1 MNKMLFAF
9 IFLIL
14 KINYSI
20 EVENRVINTCGIVGY
35 NQPASADDC
44 KEDGQMCCFVSIEDS
59 NSDGGVR
66 KFCVTAPSEIEYDDV
81 KDDIKKYTG
90 YKLKELKCNASQFI
104 KNNIAMIFALF
115 GFMLF

>member
-14 KINYSI
+14 KINYSF
-20 EVENRVINTCGIVGY
+20 EDDNVINTCGIIGY
-35 NQPASADDC
+35 TQPASADDC

-59 NSDGGVR
+59 RSTGGVR

-81 KDDIKKYTG
+81 KDDIKK
-90 YKLKELKCNASQFI
+90 
-104 KNNIAMIFALF
+104 
-115 GFMLF
+115 